1 MNKPTKKKEP
11 KPDEVFKDKPENEVS
26 DEVKDIVEILD
37 KAVEKADIADE
48 ALVGKPNEEKSVE
61 TDPDP
66 KPVEEDEEVE
76 PLYQRKVYI
85 IDLNNIGL
93 KIEGEGSLVVDVM
106 SIDKETQKATVKNGD
121 LTMEVPKEFLF

>member
-1 MNKPTKKKEP
+1 METNEPQTEETKKEVEAG
-11 KPDEVFKDKPENEVS
+11 EVFKDKPENE
-26 DEVKDIVEILD
+26 
-37 KAVEKADIADE
+37 IADE
-48 ALVGKPNEEKSVE
+48 NPKEEKTAETE

-66 KPVEEDEEVE
+66 KPVEDEEEEAE

-121 LTMEVPKEFLF
+121 LTMVVPKEFLF